1 MRDKQQEPCIFDIF
15 GTEIYD
21 GGEYYLADDGA
32 IAALGRS
39 ENFDPNNAVIGDIV
53 QNVGTNFILEAL
65 GYEKRTFEANRS
77 FGG

>member
-1 MRDKQQEPCIFDIF
+1 MKDKQQAPCIYDVY

-32 IAALGRS
+32 IAALDRS
-39 ENFDPNNAVIGDIV
+39 ENFDPNNAVVGDLV
-53 QNVGTNFILEAL
+53 REVGTNFILEAL
-65 GYEKRTFEANRS
+65 YEKRTFEANRS